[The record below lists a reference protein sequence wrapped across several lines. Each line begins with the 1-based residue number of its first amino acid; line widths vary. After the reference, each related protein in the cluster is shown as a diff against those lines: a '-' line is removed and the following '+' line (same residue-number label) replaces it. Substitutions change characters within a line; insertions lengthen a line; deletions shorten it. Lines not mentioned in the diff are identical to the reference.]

1 MKKARRLL
9 DEFLENNKNLF
20 ERHDLEIDADEIYD
34 GQPQNAYAFV
44 DVYERHDDDKNG
56 WMVRPFSE
64 PVGLRFGCYAAANNG
79 EGCFYLSFFIPMA
92 LVG

>member
-20 ERHDLEIDADEIYD
+20 ERHDLEIEADEIHD

-44 DVYERHDDDKNG
+44 DVYERHDEEKKWVEG
-56 WMVRPFSE
+56 APFSRTY
-64 PVGLRFGCYAAANNG
+64 RFKIWMLCGCK
-79 EGCFYLSFFIPMA
+79 
-92 LVG
+92 